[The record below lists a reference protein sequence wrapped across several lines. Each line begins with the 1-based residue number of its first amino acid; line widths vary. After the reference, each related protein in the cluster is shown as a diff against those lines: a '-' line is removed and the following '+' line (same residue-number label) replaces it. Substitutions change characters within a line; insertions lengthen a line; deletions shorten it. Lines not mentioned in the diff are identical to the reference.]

1 VGNDAIGNNVVF
13 NAGRVPVGIATGC
26 PDVIVPA
33 ILAFLLNSAI
43 KIFASSPSV
52 GGGE

>member
-1 VGNDAIGNNVVF
+1 VGNDGFGNVASMLVAWRF
-13 NAGRVPVGIATGC
+13 GTATGWRH
-26 PDVIVPA
+26 VIVPA

-43 KIFASSPSV
+43 KIFASGPSV